1 MNGYSCQIT
10 FEDQPVKNN
19 VTRLFNIHDEIVR
32 LTAATPKTLPTRM
45 VKLTGEVGELAGAI
59 DIAEGNAGTKY
70 RNAEEPILDVLE
82 EAIDVDLV
90 GKSLIIQLMQD
101 HGITVEQVLDMYE
114 RKLAKWNQVLELDK
128 VAQ

>member
-45 VKLTGEVGELAGAI
+45 VKLTSEVGELAGAI

>member
-1 MNGYSCQIT
+1 M
-10 FEDQPVKNN
+10 KHN

-45 VKLTGEVGELAGAI
+45 VKLTSEVGELAGAI

-70 RNAEEPILDVLE
+70 RNADNPILDVLE

-101 HGITVEQVLDMYE
+101 RGITVEQVLEMYE

>member
-1 MNGYSCQIT
+1 MSGYSCQIT

-45 VKLTGEVGELAGAI
+45 VKLTSEVGELAGAI

-70 RNAEEPILDVLE
+70 RNVDEPILDVLE

-101 HGITVEQVLDMYE
+101 HGITVEQVLEMYE